1 MSAYKS
7 VECFLNVRHLFALL
21 LLHIG
26 GISGGAVTLLQ
37 PEAELSR
44 GDVGPGVV
52 DADGVGG
59 GGDGRR
65 WAVDGGPC
73 CSLGTWLG
81 PPWLGHTPALRRGRL
96 QLAGG
101 ESPGRSC

>member
-1 MSAYKS
+1 M
-7 VECFLNVRHLFALL
+7 CRH
-21 LLHIG
+21 
-26 GISGGAVTLLQ
+26 TRQ

-59 GGDGRR
+59 GEEGRR
-65 WAVDGGPC
+65 WAVGGGPC

-81 PPWLGHTPALRRGRL
+81 PPHHRSGPAPRPPAVGRRG
-96 QLAGG
+96 Q
-101 ESPGRSC
+101 PGQELLKRRRVS